1 MKSIKALLGTRALHD
16 SDPAAR
22 SDYDLL
28 AQSGLFDR
36 SYYLRE
42 NPDVAEDGADPI
54 VHYLTVGFVEGREPS
69 AFFDGTG
76 YREADP
82 AIKAEGVNPL
92 VHWLRNGAAEGRPA
106 PVRQG
111 RMPISGQVRS
121 DYALVARS
129 GLFDIGYYLA
139 ANPDVAASGEDPIVH
154 YLHYGYLD
162 GREPSAFFDG
172 NRYRVENGDVR
183 DARINPLVH
192 WLRLGSAEGRAAPVR
207 TAPTFAH
214 PGTDYALVAQ
224 SGLFDAAYYRKVN
237 PDVAAS
243 GIDPIVHYI
252 TNGFRE
258 GREPSA
264 FFDGESYA
272 ECYPDV
278 RAGSSAP
285 LVHWMRTGLAEGRR
299 APIRI
304 SVGPGAGTDYDLV
317 ARSGLFDAAFY
328 LRANPE
334 VAEAGLD
341 PIAHYLRGGHAVGLQ
356 PSAFFDGAGYLA
368 RHPEIAAAGLNP
380 LVHWLRIGA
389 DEGRPAPVAGDS
401 ARGAG
406 AGSDYDLVVRSGWF
420 DEAYYLAQNPDVA
433 EAGLDPVMHY
443 LTSGF
448 RENREPSAFFDGH
461 GYAARY
467 PDVAAGNAAFLVHW
481 LRVGRAE
488 GRDPPIRVPSSPGR
502 DSDYTLASGSG
513 LFDPAYYL
521 RENGDVAQ
529 AGLDP
534 VLHYLTS
541 GFREN
546 REPSAFFDGR
556 GYAARY
562 PDVVLA
568 DVAPLIHW
576 LRIGLAEGRDA
587 PFRGSMD
594 VERGDES
601 DYRIATRSGLFDPA
615 YYLREN
621 RDVAE
626 AGLDPV
632 THYLT
637 SGFRENR
644 EPSAFFDGR
653 GYAARYPDVVL
664 ADVAPLIHWLR
675 IGLTEG
681 REAPIRSLAGAEA
694 GIGSDYEV
702 GVRSGLF
709 DRAYYL
715 RENPDVAG
723 AGFDPVAHYVTSG
736 FREGREPSEFFDGSG
751 YHARYPDA
759 VDTAPLVHWVR
770 TGLAE
775 GRRPPIRGA
784 VPPGAGIASDYELV
798 ARSGLFDVGYY
809 LRTYPDVAAD
819 GMDPIA
825 HYLTSGHLQEREPSP
840 FFHGQT
846 YLERYPDVRA
856 SAINP
861 LVHWLRT
868 GTLEGREAPLN
879 PGGIGQQLS
888 LRDLCEPTRPEATAG
903 LSDPAFCVS
912 VVTPAF
918 NTEPA
923 HLQELFQTLLN
934 QSYVGWRWIIVD
946 NGSER
951 PDTLRTL
958 RRIATADPRVTVVY
972 AERNLGIAGGTNRAI
987 AQADGTHVA
996 LVDHDD
1002 LLPRTVFEAIW
1013 KAFQSEP
1020 DADLVYTD
1028 ECKISDDG
1036 ELYDVVLK
1044 PGWSPVLLE
1053 NTMYLSHLAVY
1064 RRDFLATVGAFR
1076 PDFDGTQDYD
1086 FALRASRHV
1095 QKAIHVPVIGYVW
1108 RASPTSTATSM
1119 KTKSYSV
1126 GRQEASLLEFARQR
1140 DPHASVSPGFGD
1152 GFWRTHYTLP
1162 AAAPLLSY
1170 VIPTGAG
1177 SRIVRDRRINLIL
1190 NCVGSF
1196 ERTDFYPNREYVIVH
1211 NGDLSEEQ
1219 TARLAETPGIRL
1231 VHYEDRSLNI
1241 ARKLNIG
1248 VAAAEG
1254 EFVCLLNDDVE
1265 AVTARGG
1272 EELVAFLLA
1281 HPDVGMIGPLC
1292 LFENGTVQHN
1302 GVILLEQGPSH
1313 AGLFVA
1319 PSHAGATGNL
1329 LQCRREVFG
1338 VTGAMAIVRR
1348 ADYQALGGFDERF
1361 PLNYN
1366 DVDFCLRLRESGR
1379 TCVVDPGV
1387 RVYHYESASKTGT
1400 YRCEKEALYARW
1412 PGLRDPYFNP
1422 GFDQRDP
1429 AYRVLLR
1436 PERSP
1441 PEADPAAFENWLD
1454 RHIAWRIRNYP
1465 ATGQIRFSL
1474 CVPVYDQPAAF
1485 LEEMLQSCLLQ
1496 TYGNR
1501 EIVIVDDGSTRQDT
1515 LAWLAKVEAAG
1526 HARVIRHATNA
1537 GIAGAN
1543 RTWLAAAGGDVLV
1556 PLDADDYLTI
1566 DALQVMAHW
1575 IERNPSGRVFYSDE
1589 FKSNPSSAKASPF
1602 FKPAFDPF
1610 LSTNCCYQTH
1620 LMAWRRDLLIE
1631 IDAYADDRAT
1641 WCHDWDAIGRAWA
1654 AGFAP
1659 VHVPELLYA
1668 WRINPGSTASAETGD
1683 KPAAVASQKFVLDR
1697 LVAARG
1703 RGDDV
1708 AVRPN
1713 ESGPNTGMWSLRPRR
1728 TLDGVTPLPSD
1739 GAWGDGGAALRAA
1752 VESGADWLFLHDG
1765 DSFHDADLRELSAL
1779 ALWDDRLD
1787 VASGLLTDATG
1798 TSIKWSGAFF
1808 SPDGTVLDPNL
1819 GGTFEKSYHG
1829 QIHTQRCVDVA
1840 APTTVLV
1847 RTSALARVLNA
1858 HAGELSS
1865 DRLMILLGL
1874 DAARNDRL
1882 VAVTPYVRTVWSP
1895 GPGLFLPVD
1904 RTGLLA
1910 SVETALL
1917 RSRWYESRLSPERA
1931 YGIDPRR
1938 WSVAPNHGDEVS
1950 A

>member
-1 MKSIKALLGTRALHD
+1 MKSIKALFGPSARHD
-16 SDPAAR
+16 TDPTIQ

-28 AQSGLFDR
+28 SGSGLFD
-36 SYYLRE
+36 SGYYLRE
-42 NPDVAEDGADPI
+42 NPDIAEAAADPI
-54 VHYLTVGFVEGREPS
+54 THYLTIGFLEGREPS

-82 AIKAEGVNPL
+82 AIKAAGINPL
-92 VHWLRNGAAEGRPA
+92 VHWLRDGAGEGRSA
-106 PVRQG
+106 PVRKDTAS
-111 RMPISGQVRS
+111 MSGEVRS

-139 ANPDVAASGEDPIVH
+139 NNPDVVASGEDPIVH
-154 YLHYGYLD
+154 YLRFGFFD

-172 NRYRVENGDVR
+172 NRYRAENADVR
-183 DARINPLVH
+183 EARVNPLVH
-192 WLRLGSAEGRAAPVR
+192 WLRLGSTEGRLPPVR
-207 TAPTFAH
+207 SAPSPDR
-214 PGTDYALVAQ
+214 PGTDYA
-224 SGLFDAAYYRKVN
+224 
-237 PDVAAS
+237 
-243 GIDPIVHYI
+243 
-252 TNGFRE
+252 
-258 GREPSA
+258 
-264 FFDGESYA
+264 
-272 ECYPDV
+272 
-278 RAGSSAP
+278 
-285 LVHWMRTGLAEGRR
+285 
-299 APIRI
+299 
-304 SVGPGAGTDYDLV
+304 LV
-317 ARSGLFDAAFY
+317 ARSGLFDAVYYLKANSDVAESGLDPIVHYITDGFREGREPAAFFDGKAYAERYPDVQAAGTAPLVHWMRVGQAEGRRPPIRDAVASASGTDYDLIARSGLFDTAYY
-328 LRANPE
+328 LRANPD
-334 VAEAGLD
+334 VAAAGHD
-341 PIAHYLRGGHAVGLQ
+341 AIAHYLQVGHAAGLQ
-356 PSAFFDGAGYLA
+356 PSAFFDGKAYLA
-368 RHPEIAAAGLNP
+368 RHSEIAAAGINP
-380 LVHWLRIGA
+380 LVHWLRVGA
-389 DEGRPAPVAGDS
+389 DEGRPAPVAGS
-401 ARGAG
+401 AAKDRGT
-406 AGSDYDLVVRSGWF
+406 DYDLVVRSGWF
-420 DEAYYLAQNPDVA
+420 DAAYYLARNADVA
-433 EAGLDPVMHY
+433 EAGLDPVTHY
-443 LTSGF
+443 LTGGF
-448 RENREPSAFFDGH
+448 RED
-461 GYAARY
+461 
-467 PDVAAGNAAFLVHW
+467 
-481 LRVGRAE
+481 
-488 GRDPPIRVPSSPGR
+488 
-502 DSDYTLASGSG
+502 
-513 LFDPAYYL
+513 
-521 RENGDVAQ
+521 
-529 AGLDP
+529 
-534 VLHYLTS
+534 
-541 GFREN
+541 

-568 DVAPLIHW
+568 DVAPLVHW
-576 LRIGLAEGRDA
+576 LRTGIGEGRHPPVHATAAEPGHD
-587 PFRGSMD
+587 
-594 VERGDES
+594 S
-601 DYRIATRSGLFDPA
+601 DYGLVTRSGLFDGA
-615 YYLREN
+615 YYLN
-621 RDVAE
+621 QNTDVAE

-644 EPSAFFDGR
+644 EPSGFFDGR
-653 GYAARYPDVVL
+653 GYAARYPDVGL
-664 ADVAPLIHWLR
+664 SGVAPLIHWLR

-681 REAPIRSLAGAEA
+681 REAPVRGGGPIEAEPGSDYLTADRSGLFDRAYYLSHNPDVAAAGLDPITHYLTSGFREHREPSVFFDGRGYAARNPDVALADIAPLIHWLRVGLAEGREAPIRAVGDVEA
-694 GIGSDYEV
+694 GIRSDYQV
-702 GVRSGLF
+702 ALQSGLF

-715 RENPDVAG
+715 RENPDVADTG
-723 AGFDPVAHYVTSG
+723 LDPVAHYVTSG
-736 FREGREPSEFFDGSG
+736 FREGREPSEFFDGRA
-751 YHARYPDA
+751 YQARYPDA
-759 VDTAPLVHWVR
+759 ADTAPLVHWVR
-770 TGLAE
+770 TGLTE
-775 GRRPPIRGA
+775 GRRPPLRGA
-784 VPPGAGIASDYELV
+784 VPPGTGIASDYELV

-825 HYLTSGHLQEREPSP
+825 HYLTSGHLQEREPSL

-856 SAINP
+856 GAINP

-879 PGGIGQQLS
+879 PRGIGQQLS
-888 LRDLCEPTRPEATAG
+888 LRDLCEPTRSEATAG
-903 LSDPAFCVS
+903 LSDTAFRVT

-951 PDTLRTL
+951 PDTLRAL
-958 RRIATADPRVTVVY
+958 RRIANADPRVTVVY

-987 AQADGTHVA
+987 AEADGTHVA

-1013 KAFQSEP
+1013 KAVQADP

-1028 ECKISDDG
+1028 ECKISDGG

-1064 RRDFLATVGAFR
+1064 RRDFLATVGEFR
-1076 PDFDGTQDYD
+1076 SEFDGTQDYD
-1086 FALRASRHV
+1086 FVLRASRHV
-1095 QKAIHVPVIGYVW
+1095 AKAVHVPVIGYVW
-1108 RASPTSTATSM
+1108 RASPTSTATTM
-1119 KTKSYSV
+1119 KAKSYSV
-1126 GRQEASLLEFARQR
+1126 GRQETSLLEFARQR
-1140 DPHASVSPGFGD
+1140 DPGASVSPGFGD

-1162 AAAPLLSY
+1162 ATPPLLSY

-1177 SRIVRDRRINLIL
+1177 SRVVRDRRINLIL
-1190 NCVGSF
+1190 NCVASF
-1196 ERTDFYPNREYVIVH
+1196 ENTAFYPNREYVIVH
-1211 NGDLSEEQ
+1211 NGDLSDEQ
-1219 TARLAETPGIRL
+1219 EARLAETPAIRL

-1248 VAAAEG
+1248 VAAAGG

-1348 ADYQALGGFDERF
+1348 ADYLALDGFDERF

-1422 GFDQRDP
+1422 AFDQRDP
-1429 AYRVLLR
+1429 TYRVLLR
-1436 PERSP
+1436 PERP
-1441 PEADPAAFENWLD
+1441 PVETDPAAFENWLD
-1454 RHIAWRIRNYP
+1454 RHIAWRIRHYP
-1465 ATGQIRFSL
+1465 ASGGIRFSL

-1496 TYGNR
+1496 TYKNR

-1515 LAWLAKVEAAG
+1515 LAWLAKVEASG
-1526 HARVIRHATNA
+1526 HARVIRHETNA

-1543 RTWLAAAGGDVLV
+1543 RTWLAAAKGDVLV

-1575 IERNPSGRVFYSDE
+1575 IERHPEARVFYSDE
-1589 FKSNPSSAKASPF
+1589 FKSNPASAKANPF
-1602 FKPAFDPF
+1602 FKPDFDPF
-1610 LSTNCCYQTH
+1610 LSTNCCYETH
-1620 LMAWRRDLLIE
+1620 LMAWRRDLLVE
-1631 IDAYADDRAT
+1631 IDAYGDDRAT

-1654 AGFAP
+1654 VGHEP

-1697 LVAARG
+1697 LVEARG
-1703 RGDDV
+1703 RGGDV
-1708 AVRPN
+1708 SVRPN
-1713 ESGPNTGMWSLRPRR
+1713 ESGLNTGMWSLRPRR
-1728 TLDGVTPLPSD
+1728 ALENVTPLSVEE
-1739 GAWGDGGAALRAA
+1739 AWRDGGAALHDAA
-1752 VESGADWLFLHDG
+1752 GSGAQWLFLHAG
-1765 DSFHDADLRELSAL
+1765 ASSAEADLLELSAL

-1798 TSIKWSGAFF
+1798 TTIKWSGAFF
-1808 SPDGTVLDPNL
+1808 CPDGTVLDPNL
-1819 GGTFEKSYHG
+1819 GRTFAGSYHG

-1840 APTTVLV
+1840 APSNVLI
-1847 RTSALARVLNA
+1847 RMSALERVLSVDGKSLN
-1858 HAGELSS
+1858 S
-1865 DRLMILLGL
+1865 DRLMIRLGL
-1874 DAARNDRL
+1874 DAARHARL
-1882 VAVTPYVRTVWSP
+1882 VAVTPYVRTVWDP
-1895 GPGLFLPVD
+1895 GAGLSLPVD
-1904 RTGLLA
+1904 RAGML
-1910 SVETALL
+1910 SGVEAALL
-1917 RSRWYESRLSPERA
+1917 DSRWYDPRLSPERA
-1931 YGIDPRR
+1931 YGIDPAR
-1938 WSVAPNHGDEVS
+1938 WAR
-1950 A
+1950 

>member
-1 MKSIKALLGTRALHD
+1 MKSIKALFGTRTRHD
-16 SDPAAR
+16 SNLSIQ

-28 AQSGLFDR
+28 ARSGLFDR
-36 SYYLRE
+36 GYYLRE
-42 NPDVAEDGADPI
+42 NPDVAENGADPI
-54 VHYLTVGFVEGREPS
+54 HHYLTIGFVEGREPS

-82 AIKAEGVNPL
+82 AIKSEGINPL
-92 VHWLRNGAAEGRPA
+92 VHWLRSGAAEGRPA
-106 PVRQG
+106 PVRMG
-111 RMPISGQVRS
+111 RSPISGEVRS

-154 YLHYGYLD
+154 YLQFGYLD

-172 NRYRVENGDVR
+172 TRYRTENGDVR

-192 WLRLGSAEGRAAPVR
+192 WLRLGSAEGRVAPVR
-207 TAPTFAH
+207 TAPTLAR

-224 SGLFDAAYYRKVN
+224 SGMFDVGYYRRAN
-237 PDVAAS
+237 PDVADS
-243 GIDPIVHYI
+243 GMDPILHYI
-252 TNGFRE
+252 TNGFSE
-258 GREPSA
+258 GREPSE
-264 FFDGESYA
+264 FFDGQTYA
-272 ECYPDV
+272 ERYPDV
-278 RAGSSAP
+278 RSSNLAP
-285 LVHWMRTGLAEGRR
+285 LVHWMRVGLHEGRF
-299 APIRI
+299 APIR
-304 SVGPGAGTDYDLV
+304 SSEGVSPGTDYDLV

-328 LRANPE
+328 LRTYPE
-334 VAEAGLD
+334 VAAAGLD
-341 PIAHYLRGGHAVGLQ
+341 PVAHYLRSDHADGLQ
-356 PSAFFDGAGYLA
+356 PSAFFDGAAYLA
-368 RHPEIAAAGLNP
+368 RHPEIAAAGVNP
-380 LVHWLRIGA
+380 LVHWLRVGH
-389 DEGRPAPVAGDS
+389 DEGRSAPVAVGPS
-401 ARGAG
+401 GQNG
-406 AGSDYDLVVRSGWF
+406 PGSDYDLVARSGWF
-420 DEAYYLAQNPDVA
+420 DEAHYLTQNADVA
-433 EAGLDPVMHY
+433 EAGLDPVAHY
-443 LTSGF
+443 LTG
-448 RENREPSAFFDGH
+448 
-461 GYAARY
+461 GY
-467 PDVAAGNAAFLVHW
+467 
-481 LRVGRAE
+481 
-488 GRDPPIRVPSSPGR
+488 
-502 DSDYTLASGSG
+502 
-513 LFDPAYYL
+513 
-521 RENGDVAQ
+521 
-529 AGLDP
+529 
-534 VLHYLTS
+534 
-541 GFREN
+541 REN

-556 GYAARY
+556 GYSARY
-562 PDVVLA
+562 PDVAAGAMAPLVHWLRIGRTEGRHPPIHVLPSPGHDSDYALANGSGLFDRAYYLSQNKDVAEAGLDPVVHYLASGFRENREPSGFFDGCGYSARYPDVGLA
-568 DVAPLIHW
+568 DTAPLIHW
-576 LRIGLAEGRDA
+576 LRIGLAEGRHA
-587 PFRGSMD
+587 PFHSGIA
-594 VERGDES
+594 EPEGGS
-601 DYRIATRSGLFDPA
+601 DYYIAIQSGLFDRA

-632 THYLT
+632 AHYLT

-644 EPSAFFDGR
+644 EPSGYFDGR
-653 GYAARYPDVVL
+653 GYRARYPDVGL
-664 ADVAPLIHWLR
+664 ADIAPLIHWLR
-675 IGLTEG
+675 IGLGEG
-681 REAPIRSLAGAEA
+681 RDAPIRALTDVGA
-694 GIGSDYEV
+694 GIGSDYDV
-702 GVRSGLF
+702 AVRSGLF
-709 DRAYYL
+709 DRSYYL
-715 RENPDVAG
+715 RENPDVAA

-736 FREGREPSEFFDGSG
+736 FREGREPSEFFDGRG

-770 TGLAE
+770 VGLVE
-775 GRRPPIRGA
+775 GRRPPLRGA
-784 VPPGAGIASDYELV
+784 LPPGAGIASDYELV

-825 HYLTSGHLQEREPSP
+825 HYLTSGHLQEREPSL

-879 PGGIGQQLS
+879 PRRIGQQLS
-888 LRDLCEPTRPEATAG
+888 LRDLCEPTRSEATAG
-903 LSDPAFCVS
+903 LSDPAFRPS

-918 NTEPA
+918 NTEPSY
-923 HLQELFQTLLN
+923 LQELFQTLLN

-958 RRIATADPRVTVVY
+958 RRIAAADPRVTVVF

-987 AQADGTHVA
+987 AEADGTHVA

-1013 KAFQSEP
+1013 KAIEAEP
-1020 DADLVYTD
+1020 EADLVYTD
-1028 ECKISDDG
+1028 ECKISDTG

-1053 NTMYLSHLAVY
+1053 NTMYLSHLSVY

-1086 FALRASRHV
+1086 FVLRASRHV
-1095 QKAIHVPVIGYVW
+1095 EKAIHVPVIGYVW

-1119 KTKSYSV
+1119 TTKSYSV

-1140 DPHASVSPGFGD
+1140 DPEASVSPGFGD

-1177 SRIVRDRRINLIL
+1177 SRMVQDRRINLIL
-1190 NCVGSF
+1190 NCVRSF
-1196 ERTDFYPNREYVIVH
+1196 ENTEFYPNREYVIVH
-1211 NGDLSEEQ
+1211 NGDLSDEQ
-1219 TARLAETPGIRL
+1219 NAQLAETPGIRL

-1265 AVTARGG
+1265 AMTARGG

-1429 AYRVLLR
+1429 TYRVLLR
-1436 PERSP
+1436 PERAP
-1441 PEADPAAFENWLD
+1441 VEMDPAAFENWLD
-1454 RHIAWRIRNYP
+1454 RHIAWRIRHYP
-1465 ATGQIRFSL
+1465 TSGAIRFTL

-1496 TYGNR
+1496 TYTNR

-1515 LAWLAKVEAAG
+1515 LIWLAKVEAAG
-1526 HARVIRHATNA
+1526 HARVIRHEANA

-1543 RTWLAAAGGDVLV
+1543 RTWLAAAEGEILV

-1575 IERNPSGRVFYSDE
+1575 IERFPEARVFYSDE
-1589 FKSNPSSAKASPF
+1589 FKSNPASAKASPF

-1610 LSTNCCYQTH
+1610 LSANCCYQTH
-1620 LMAWRRDLLIE
+1620 LMAWRRDFLVE
-1631 IDAYADDRAT
+1631 IDAYSDDRAT

-1654 AGFAP
+1654 VGHEP

-1697 LVAARG
+1697 LVEARG
-1703 RGDDV
+1703 RSGDV
-1708 AVRPN
+1708 AVRSN
-1713 ESGPNTGMWSLRPRR
+1713 ESGQHTGMWSLRPRR
-1728 TLDGVTPLPSD
+1728 TLDSVMNLCVEE
-1739 GAWGDGGAALRAA
+1739 AWRDGGAVLRAA
-1752 VESGADWLFLHDG
+1752 ASTDAEWLYLHTGASPVE
-1765 DSFHDADLRELSAL
+1765 ADLLELSAL
-1779 ALWDDRLD
+1779 ALWDERLD

-1798 TSIKWSGAFF
+1798 TLITWSGAFF
-1808 SPDGTVLDPNL
+1808 CPDGTVLDPNL
-1819 GGTFEKSYHG
+1819 GRTFDGSYHG

-1840 APTTVLV
+1840 APTNVVIRISALQRVL
-1847 RTSALARVLNA
+1847 RTSGDALT
-1858 HAGELSS
+1858 S
-1865 DRLMILLGL
+1865 DELMIRLGL
-1874 DAARNDRL
+1874 DAVHNARF
-1882 VAVTPYVRTVWSP
+1882 VAVTPYLRTVWKP
-1895 GPGLFLPVD
+1895 APGLILPVD

-1910 SVETALL
+1910 GLEERLL
-1917 RSRWYESRLSPERA
+1917 ASRWYDSRLSPERP
-1931 YGIDPRR
+1931 YGIEPER
-1938 WSVAPNHGDEVS
+1938 WRC
-1950 A
+1950 